1 MFWVKYR
8 NSAKNPTNS
17 NQFFFYAGNVKQ
29 VLTIVLSVVIFNLR
43 ITPLNGVGILLTL
56 AGGAWYT

>member
-1 MFWVKYR
+1 MI
-8 NSAKNPTNS
+8 S
-17 NQFFFYAGNVKQ
+17 GNVKQ

>member
-1 MFWVKYR
+1 MSQLHNFLSFSPPK
-8 NSAKNPTNS
+8 
-17 NQFFFYAGNVKQ
+17 GNVKQ
-29 VLTIVLSVVIFNLR
+29 VLTIVLSVIIFNLR